1 MKISY
6 CITACNEA
14 PELERLLSHLKKHIR
29 ETDEVIIQ
37 LDINHT
43 PEVLE
48 VCNLYTGFNH
58 EQDLHNTIKNSQ
70 FYVFA
75 LDNNFAQFKNQLSRF
90 ATGDYIFQID
100 ADEYPDSIFIHN
112 LEPLLEQNPNVDL
125 FLVPRVNTVEG
136 LTEEHIKKW
145 GWRVNEYGWVNW
157 PDYQTRLYRNS
168 KDIRWEGKVHERIEG
183 VKTFVALPEY
193 DEWALYHPK
202 DIKRQEKQ
210 NNFYNTL

>member
-1 MKISY
+1 MIITY
-6 CITACNEA
+6 AITAKDEA
-14 PELERLLSHLKKHIR
+14 SELERLLSHLKKHIR

-75 LDNNFAQFKNQLSRF
+75 LDGNFAQFKNQLSRF
-90 ATGDYIFQID
+90 ASGDYIFQID
-100 ADEYPDSIFIHN
+100 ADEIPETILIHN
-112 LEPLLEQNPNVDL
+112 LPELLESNPTVDL
-125 FLVPRVNTVEG
+125 FLVPRINTVEG

-145 GWRVNEYGWVNW
+145 EWKVNEYGWINF
-157 PDYQTRLYRNS
+157 PDYQTRLYKNS

-183 VKTFVALPEY
+183 VKTFVALPENN
-193 DEWALYHPK
+193 EWVLIHEK

>member
-1 MKISY
+1 MVISY
-6 CITACNEA
+6 CITAKDEA
-14 PELERLLSHLKKHIR
+14 SELERLLSHLKKHIR

-136 LTEEHIKKW
+136 LTAEHVKKW
-145 GWRVNEYGWVNW
+145 GWNLNEKNWVNY
-157 PDYQTRLYRNS
+157 PDYQTRIYKKS
-168 KDIRWEGKVHERIEG
+168 SEIKWEGKVHERIKG
-183 VKTFVALPEY
+183 VKNYAYLPAE
-193 DEWALYHPK
+193 EHWSLYHPK
-202 DIKRQEKQ
+202 DIVRQEKQ
-210 NNFYNTL
+210 NKFYETI

>member
-1 MKISY
+1 MVISY
-6 CITACNEA
+6 CITAKDEA
-14 PELERLLSHLKKHIR
+14 VELERLLFHLKKHIR

-43 PEVLE
+43 TEVLE

-75 LDNNFAQFKNQLSRF
+75 LDGDFAQFKNQLSRF
-90 ATGDYIFQID
+90 ASGEYIFQID
-100 ADEYPDSIFIHN
+100 CDEIPHEYLTTNLHN
-112 LEPLLEQNPNVDL
+112 LLEQNPTVDL
-125 FLVPRVNTVEG
+125 FLVPRINTVEG

-145 GWRVNEYGWVNW
+145 GWDVNEKQHINF
-157 PDYQTRLYRNS
+157 PDVQTRIYRNS
-168 KDIRWEGKVHERIEG
+168 KEIRWEGVVHERITG
-183 VKTFVALPEY
+183 VSNYSFLPAE
-193 DEWALYHPK
+193 EHWCLYHPK